1 MIAQAEKA
9 MAILEN
15 RVEQAWHRL
24 NARRA
29 STAALRDAI
38 DGARKERLAMAELQ
52 RKLTAQ
58 LAAARSRAAV
68 LLQASRAACLARDKA
83 RYPCLSHCQPC
94 LVRSL

>member
-1 MIAQAEKA
+1 

-29 STAALRDAI
+29 ATAALRDAI

-58 LAAARSRAAV
+58 LAAARTRAAA
-68 LLQASRAACLARDKA
+68 LLQSSRAACLARDKA
-83 RYPCLSHCQPC
+83 RHLHLLRCHPCR
-94 LVRSL
+94 VWSLQGP